1 MNSQVSDFVS
11 LIFPRVCV
19 HCSRALTR
27 KEEFLCLECELGLPK
42 RSEWANKE
50 QLLKK
55 FAFQPKVTG
64 AYAYLEFI
72 KEGIVQKL
80 IHKLKYQGQK
90 ELGIWLGRKYGSEL
104 KPFVATDAIDIIIP
118 SPLHKNRA
126 RHRGYNQSEQ
136 IAIGLGASLNMQVE
150 TNAVS
155 RILETTTQTRK
166 SRVKR
171 WENMEKVFEV
181 NDPTA
186 VEGKNIL
193 LIDDVITSGATIG
206 MLCDEIAKQHP
217 NTITIAALA
226 AGK

>member
-1 MNSQVSDFVS
+1 MNSQISDFVS

-42 RSEWANKE
+42 RSGWANKE

-72 KEGIVQKL
+72 KEGVVQKL
-80 IHKLKYQGQK
+80 IHQLKYQGKK
-90 ELGIWLGRKYGSEL
+90 ELGIWLGRKYGTEL
-104 KPFVATDAIDIIIP
+104 KPIINSSSIDVIIP
-118 SPLHKNRA
+118 SPLHRNRI
-126 RHRGYNQSEQ
+126 RQRGYNQSEQ
-136 IAIGLGASLNMQVE
+136 IAIGLSESLD
-150 TNAVS
+150 TPIDSKAVT
-155 RILETTTQTRK
+155 RVQETTSQTRK

-181 NDPTA
+181 RNTEA
-186 VEGKNIL
+186 VEGKNVL

-206 MLCDEIAKQHP
+206 MLCDEIAQKNP